1 MRLSLQRR
9 PRLCESLHDLTL
21 YLDLCIT
28 DKSCKNGFLLRMSSK
43 ASGRLVHRQPSL
55 PPPNLL
61 PSPELEILSP
71 GWSEQRKALA
81 KKISMTDYVS
91 GVKSNHKL
99 TIYHILAQLRPEK
112 KTEESVQ
119 PEFEENQKSPEFRRC
134 CRRHPIEKHAWVIVK
149 NLAHA
154 HQVQLT
160 AFLSSCMRN
169 WAW

>member
-1 MRLSLQRR
+1 MQTCSTRCIRNQMRLSLQRR

-28 DKSCKNGFLLRMSSK
+28 DKSCKNGFLLRMSS
-43 ASGRLVHRQPSL
+43 AALGGPVHRQPSL

-112 KTEESVQ
+112 KLR
-119 PEFEENQKSPEFRRC
+119 NQCNLNLKKTKSLQNFAAAVAATR
-134 CRRHPIEKHAWVIVK
+134 
-149 NLAHA
+149 L
-154 HQVQLT
+154 
-160 AFLSSCMRN
+160 RN
-169 WAW
+169 MPGSF

>member
-28 DKSCKNGFLLRMSSK
+28 DKSCENGFLLRMSS
-43 ASGRLVHRQPSL
+43 AALGGPVHRQPSL

-91 GVKSNHKL
+91 GVKSIHKL

-112 KTEESVQ
+112 KLR
-119 PEFEENQKSPEFRRC
+119 NQCNLNLKKTKSLQNFAAAVAATR
-134 CRRHPIEKHAWVIVK
+134 
-149 NLAHA
+149 L
-154 HQVQLT
+154 
-160 AFLSSCMRN
+160 RN
-169 WAW
+169 MPGSL